1 MTFLGLCSY
10 LSCCTDHL
18 PALELLLSSSTSY
31 LSSSS
36 FVEFFSSCVW
46 FTIPWFQCDLH
57 LHLCRPIFLHI
68 PLLWNSTHTNHPKP
82 CRLGSLSSPHD
93 WVLQL
98 SPDSMPAQKN
108 LSGIKQ
114 QWGLA
119 PLAVLLLFL
128 GVSLILCFYSSLK
141 NSFLC
146 LWQGFRSCVFIVVLM
161 KHPSKTA
168 KILSHT
174 EWHSWCDVTHND
186 TAGVLCDHLC
196 LFQLNHSTKADL
208 YSTAFY
214 FYKYSFASG

>member
-1 MTFLGLCSY
+1 MTFLGLCSH
-10 LSCCTDHL
+10 LSCWADHL
-18 PALELLLSSSTSY
+18 PALWTFAVIQHLLPIFIELCRILF
-31 LSSSS
+31 
-36 FVEFFSSCVW
+36 FVCRI
-46 FTIPWFQCDLH
+46 TIPWFQCDLH

-68 PLLWNSTHTNHPKP
+68 HLLWNSTHTNHPKP
-82 CRLGSLSSPHD
+82 CRLGSLSSPQD
-93 WVLQL
+93 LVLQL

-128 GVSLILCFYSSLK
+128 GVSLILCFYPSLK

-174 EWHSWCDVTHND
+174 
-186 TAGVLCDHLC
+186 
-196 LFQLNHSTKADL
+196 
-208 YSTAFY
+208 
-214 FYKYSFASG
+214 